1 MIFQHLTIPQ
11 IFLRFDGKVK
21 VPSSQNLKSE
31 NFKRLENEVIC
42 RDFSTQIDNLL

>member
-1 MIFQHLTIPQ
+1 MIFQHLKIPQ
-11 IFLRFDGKVK
+11 IFLRFDEKVK

-31 NFKRLENEVIC
+31 NFKRLEIEVIC